1 MKRIITSFLSLCIG
15 FSAFSQSQRMVLIEE
30 GSNASCG
37 PCAAQNPGFKTL
49 LDANT
54 TKAISLKYQ
63 WYFPGYDPMHDHN
76 PTEANG
82 RFDGYYAQNGVPTAM
97 IDGKVPDTLDTPS
110 FDPTRL
116 GWYEGAPGG
125 FSQAMIDERY
135 AVPASFDI
143 DLTYTLTPETITV
156 TATTTCTQATQGN
169 FKLRIAVIE
178 EHIDF
183 ATAPGS
189 NGETDFYHVMKKF
202 LPNAD
207 GVAMA
212 SSYAVGETFTT
223 TQTWDLA
230 NIYDINEVA
239 VVAFIQN
246 DANKEVMQAKLAE
259 GLPVI
264 PAFNTDAV
272 ASIITGVD
280 GFTCAGSINPS
291 VTIQNYGS
299 TPLTSLNVSYEIN
312 GTTGSIPW
320 TGNLAFYETA
330 NVSLGNI
337 NFTPDASNTLNV
349 TTSNPNGGND
359 ENSSNNSKAIDVAL
373 ASYASLDIT
382 VQVRTDFYP
391 GETSWEIR
399 EDNGTLVTSQQYVA
413 GNVDQFGGGGADA
426 GVTKTHQVT
435 LNPNKCYSFKMFD
448 SFGDGMQSFNGAT
461 NNPPYG
467 YTILTNW
474 GGIIIQD
481 QADNFNFGDETE
493 NAMRTDES
501 SSINDL
507 NEFTSFN
514 VFPNPASNLINVE
527 ISLEKPE
534 AVNVEVIDILGQRVK
549 FEQFNNVGTGVT
561 TMPLNVSNLASGI
574 YTIRVSSN
582 TAESFKKFTIAK

>member
-37 PCAAQNPGFKTL
+37 PCAAQNPAFKVL

-54 TKAISLKYQ
+54 TKVIPLKYQ
-63 WYFPGYDPMHDHN
+63 WYFPGFDPMHNHN

-82 RFDGYYAQNGVPTAM
+82 RFDGYYGQNGVPTAM
-97 IDGKVPDTLDTPS
+97 IDGTVPS
-110 FDPTRL
+110 FGGTPYD
-116 GWYEGAPGG
+116 GAPAG
-125 FSQAMIDERY
+125 FTQALIDTRY

-143 DLTYTLTPETITV
+143 ELTYSLTPETISV
-156 TATTTCTQATQGN
+156 TATTNCTQAASGN

-178 EHIDF
+178 KHIEF

-189 NGETDFYHVMKKF
+189 NGETDFYSVMKKF

-212 SSYAVGETFTT
+212 ASYAVGETFTT

-246 DANKEVMQAKLAE
+246 DANKEVMQAKFAE
-259 GLPVI
+259 GIPVT
-264 PAFNTDAV
+264 PAYTTDAV
-272 ASIITGVD
+272 ASTISGVD
-280 GFTCAGSINPS
+280 GFSCVGTINPS

-299 TPLTSLNVSYEIN
+299 APLTSLNVSYEIN

-330 NVSLGNI
+330 NVSLGAI
-337 NFTPDASNTLNV
+337 NFTPDASNVLNV

-359 ENSSNNSKAIDVAL
+359 ENSSNNAKEVEVGL
-373 ASYASLDIT
+373 ASYASLEVT
-382 VQVRTDFYP
+382 VQIRTDYYP

-399 EDNGTLVTSQQYVA
+399 EDNGTLVTSQQYIA
-413 GNVDQFGGGGADA
+413 GTADQFGGGGPDA
-426 GVTKTHQVT
+426 TTTKTHQVT

-448 SFGDGMQSFNGAT
+448 SYGDGMGFTGGVTTA
-461 NNPPYG
+461 PPFG

-481 QADNFNFGDETE
+481 QANNFNFGDETE

-507 NEFTSFN
+507 NEFTSLN

-534 AVNVEVIDILGQRVK
+534 VVNVEVIDILGQRVK

>member
-1 MKRIITSFLSLCIG
+1 MKRIITSLLSLCIG

-37 PCAAQNPGFKTL
+37 PCAAQNPAFKTL

-54 TKAISLKYQ
+54 AKVVPLKYQ

-82 RFDGYYAQNGVPTAM
+82 RFDSYYGQNGVPTAM
-97 IDGKVPDTLDTPS
+97 IDGTVPTFAGGNP
-110 FDPTRL
+110 
-116 GWYEGAPGG
+116 YAGAPAG
-125 FSQAMIDERY
+125 FTQALIDTRY

-143 DLTYTLTPETITV
+143 DLTYSLTPETITV
-156 TATTTCTQATQGN
+156 TATTTCTQTASGT
-169 FKLRIAVIE
+169 FKLRIAVVEKQIS
-178 EHIDF
+178 F

-189 NGETDFYHVMKKF
+189 NGETDFYSVMKKF

-212 SSYAVGETFTT
+212 GSYAAGETFTT

-230 NIYDINEVA
+230 NVYDINEIA

-246 DANKEVMQAKLAE
+246 DANKEVMQAKFAE
-259 GLPVI
+259 GSPVT

-272 ASIITGVD
+272 ASSITGVD
-280 GFTCAGSINPS
+280 GFSCVGAITPS

-299 TPLTSLNVSYEIN
+299 AALTSLNVGYEIN

-330 NVSLGNI
+330 NVSLGSI
-337 NFTPDASNTLNV
+337 NFTPDASNVLNI
-349 TTSNPNGGND
+349 TTSNPNGSTDQNTSND
-359 ENSSNNSKAIDVAL
+359 AKAVEVGL
-373 ASYASLDIT
+373 AGFASLNIT
-382 VQVRTDFYP
+382 VEIRTDYYP

-399 EDNGTLVTSQQYVA
+399 EDNGTLVTSQAYVA
-413 GNVDQFGGGGADA
+413 GTADQFGGGGPDA
-426 GVTKTHQVT
+426 TTTKTHQVT
-435 LNPNKCYSFKMFD
+435 LATNKCYSFKMFD
-448 SFGDGMQSFNGAT
+448 SFGDGMGYTGGVTTAAPF
-461 NNPPYG
+461 G
-467 YTILTNW
+467 YTILNSG
-474 GGIIIQD
+474 GGIIVQEQD
-481 QADNFNFGDETE
+481 ASFNFGDETE
-493 NAMRTDES
+493 NALRTDET

-507 NEFTSFN
+507 NEFTSLN
-514 VFPNPASNLINVE
+514 VFPNPTSNLINVE

-534 AVNVEVIDILGQRVK
+534 VVNVEVIDILGQRVK

-561 TMPLNVSNLASGI
+561 TMSVGVSNLASGV
-574 YTIRVSSN
+574 YTIRVSSDS
-582 TAESFKKFTIAK
+582 AESFRKFTIAK